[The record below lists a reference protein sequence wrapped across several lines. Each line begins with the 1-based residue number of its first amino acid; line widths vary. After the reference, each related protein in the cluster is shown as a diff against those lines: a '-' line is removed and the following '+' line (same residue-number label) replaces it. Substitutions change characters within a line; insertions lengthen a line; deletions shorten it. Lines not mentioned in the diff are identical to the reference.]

1 MAKKSA
7 KPAAKKAARSAPS
20 PKGEGRAKSAGGK
33 ALVIVESPAKAR
45 TIGKFLGRDYVIEAS
60 IGHVR
65 DLPEGAKQIP
75 AQYKGESWSR
85 LGVNV
90 DDEFKPIYI
99 VPPEKSEQVKKL
111 KALLKDARELYLA

>member
-1 MAKKSA
+1 MSH
-7 KPAAKKAARSAPS
+7 PPRTTSSTIRTFLMAKKAAKTAAKKKPAA
-20 PKGEGRAKSAGGK
+20 AKSAEAKSVGGR

-75 AQYKGESWSR
+75 AQYKAEAWSR

-99 VPPEKSEQVKKL
+99 VPPEKSEQVKK
-111 KALLKDARELYLA
+111 

>member
-1 MAKKSA
+1 MAKK
-7 KPAAKKAARSAPS
+7 KPAKKAAKKPASEKVAA
-20 PKGEGRAKSAGGK
+20 AKNTSGK

-75 AQYKGESWSR
+75 AQYKGEKWAR

-90 DDEFKPIYI
+90 DEQFEPIYVI
-99 VPPEKSEQVKKL
+99 PPDKTEQVRKL
-111 KALLKDARELYLA
+111 K